1 MSGRSE
7 RTAVNV
13 CQWENHSRDP
23 AHVLSWLPKHLSVKF
38 EFECAS
44 VRALLMW
51 DPCRHQSLSYSF
63 TAVMSEELDEIIHGT
78 GKVQIREVARRD
90 LTRISKLDAW
100 Y

>member
-1 MSGRSE
+1 
-7 RTAVNV
+7 
-13 CQWENHSRDP
+13 
-23 AHVLSWLPKHLSVKF
+23 
-38 EFECAS
+38 
-44 VRALLMW
+44 MW